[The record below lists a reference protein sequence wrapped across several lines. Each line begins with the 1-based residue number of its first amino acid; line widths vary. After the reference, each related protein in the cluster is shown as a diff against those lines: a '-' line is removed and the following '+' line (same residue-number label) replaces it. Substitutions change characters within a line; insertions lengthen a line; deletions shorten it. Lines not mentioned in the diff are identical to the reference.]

1 MEIRQAHHTIN
12 MLVSA
17 WQSHRMYPEGHPS
30 REQKTRECQEQLS
43 LLLAEKSPLRIGLVE
58 GTLFIEEHL
67 FADPHIAEA
76 EAVDILTSLDIDG
89 VELARGLTLAELQV
103 FFNISTNCIQDGG
116 NIEALANK
124 SGLKHLRIVTLLQD
138 DENPNVVYN
147 SAIKAVDQVFKDIH
161 GGRVPSTDD
170 IRHVS
175 KNMVQ
180 SILRQEHALFAL
192 AQIKDYDNYTFNH
205 SVNVGIISLTVGRAC
220 GVHPQQLQL
229 LAFGGMIHDI
239 GKLKIPVGIITKPG
253 RLTQA
258 EFSEIRRHPD
268 RGVELITQIKGIPQE
283 VVDMVHYHHLHYN
296 RAGYPQQQ
304 KREISP
310 LVDMVTIADHYDA
323 MTTHRSYQRP
333 VPPRE
338 AIRRMRHV
346 SGIDLHPDYLD
357 YFINHLGEYPV
368 GSLLRLASSEIVLVT
383 GFGSLGNRHLLVKRL
398 FNARG
403 NLEESPTSYE
413 LLPDEMDRIV
423 GDIDPIS
430 RGVDISLYFD

>member
-1 MEIRQAHHTIN
+1 
-12 MLVSA
+12 
-17 WQSHRMYPEGHPS
+17 
-30 REQKTRECQEQLS
+30 
-43 LLLAEKSPLRIGLVE
+43 
-58 GTLFIEEHL
+58 
-67 FADPHIAEA
+67 
-76 EAVDILTSLDIDG
+76 
-89 VELARGLTLAELQV
+89 LAELRA
-103 FFNISTNCIQDGG
+103 FFKLSTTCIQNNR
-116 NIEALANK
+116 NIEELAK
-124 SGLKHLRIVTLLQD
+124 KTGFKHLRIVKLLQD
-138 DENPNVVYN
+138 DENPNQVYN

-161 GGRVPSTDD
+161 GGRIPSTDA
-170 IRHVS
+170 IRNVS

-239 GKLKIPVGIITKPG
+239 GKLKIPVDIITKPG

-258 EFSEIRRHPD
+258 EFSEIRRHPE
-268 RGVELITQIKGIPQE
+268 RGVELITQIKGIPRE
-283 VVDMVHYHHLHYN
+283 VVDMVHYHHLHYD
-296 RAGYPQQQ
+296 RAGYPQQS

-346 SGIDLHPDYLD
+346 SGIDLHPDYLG
-357 YFINHLGEYPV
+357 YFINHLGDYPV
-368 GSLLRLASSEIVLVT
+368 GSLIRLASSEIVLVT
-383 GFGSLGNRHLLVKRL
+383 GFGSLGNRHLKVRRL

-403 NLEESPTSYE
+403 TLEANPVSYE
-413 LLPDEMDRIV
+413 MLPDEMDQIV

-430 RGVDISLYFD
+430 RGVDISKYFD